1 LYAQIGQLTME
12 RDFFGQRVSTRPAKE
27 GKTMIVRDNPNLS
40 ITRQCRIL
48 PISRSLFYCAA
59 KGENEANLTL
69 MRLMGLEAV
78 YQAPRTYDP
87 HPGHRVYPY
96 LLRGMAIK
104 RPNQVWCTDITY
116 VPVQYGFLYLVAIMD
131 WATRHRRTNSLGPVP
146 RSHRR
151 LDGQVHRPPELSSIL
166 PC

>member
-1 LYAQIGQLTME
+1 
-12 RDFFGQRVSTRPAKE
+12 
-27 GKTMIVRDNPNLS
+27 MIVRDNPNLS

-87 HPGHRVYPY
+87 HPGHRIYPY

-116 VPVQYGFLYLVAIMD
+116 VPVQ
-131 WATRHRRTNSLGPVP
+131 
-146 RSHRR
+146 
-151 LDGQVHRPPELSSIL
+151 
-166 PC
+166 